1 MITADFIIGSV
12 NAITRYNVTP
22 VLKMAISLKPV
33 SSCLRRSAA
42 GRGQHLADETLQHG
56 LRLLVLDQRTG
67 VEVDPVGLE
76 LRELRV
82 GRNLHRG
89 HERPERRAASRGEE
103 HQLAARE
110 SQRRSGHQV
119 VARSLQEV
127 QSRLRDGLCVG
138 QHVRRRAA
146 PRPSARSRAI
156 FPQGS

>member
-33 SSCLRRSAA
+33 SSCLRRSPPAVA
-42 GRGQHLADETLQHG
+42 STLPMKTLQHG
-56 LRLLVLDQRTG
+56 LRLLVLDQRAG

-89 HERPERRAASRGEE
+89 H
-103 HQLAARE
+103 
-110 SQRRSGHQV
+110 
-119 VARSLQEV
+119 
-127 QSRLRDGLCVG
+127 
-138 QHVRRRAA
+138 
-146 PRPSARSRAI
+146 
-156 FPQGS
+156 